1 MSTPT
6 IRVSDAEAASDLRSL
21 LPRVRGQSAFAA
33 GRRVVTRL
41 RHDRDTTSLERRG
54 TKDEAEAQY
63 IELVRGVA
71 RTTSRMSRVVID
83 VAEGGPQDLASSVRA
98 YDLYESLAAK
108 CRAAVR
114 VNRQGAWRDVAV
126 NLHLQHLTPGSKRK
140 TA

>member
-1 MSTPT
+1 M
-6 IRVSDAEAASDLRSL
+6 
-21 LPRVRGQSAFAA
+21 
-33 GRRVVTRL
+33 
-41 RHDRDTTSLERRG
+41 TSLERRG
-54 TKDEAEAQY
+54 TKDQAEAQY

-71 RTTSRMSRVVID
+71 GTSSRMSRVVID
-83 VAEGGPQDLASSVRA
+83 IAEGGPQDLASRIPACDV
-98 YDLYESLAAK
+98 YESFPAK